1 MDEELLRL
9 KRIDLIAYA
18 TTQGYV
24 VDRRESSKRSV
35 VLRRDSDDDKII
47 VTSGRNGIS
56 IYFSVRDDADRGTII
71 DFVQR
76 RTGYN
81 LGAVRAELRRWL
93 GAHPA
98 AARATSQP
106 EGRGA
111 SDFDRV
117 AISRTLAGMRVCR
130 EHAYLVTRGISPR
143 TQADERFCGRVLED
157 ERGNAVFPH
166 WDLEG
171 WCGFEVRNR
180 AFRGFSAGGR
190 KGAWVTSQWEEA
202 PEVVIVESAIDALS
216 HAQLVAAGKLE
227 ANAKAAYLSTGG
239 AMGFRQRQ
247 VVRDFL
253 ARARGRIVVATDND
267 PAGDRLA
274 AEIAQLVPGREVT
287 RARPEHPEHKD
298 WNDVV
303 RGQKCRKEGL
313 SR

>member
-1 MDEELLRL
+1 MDEELLQL

-24 VDRRESSKRSV
+24 VDRRESSRQSV
-35 VLRRDSDDDKII
+35 VLRRDSDQDKII
-47 VTSGRNGIS
+47 VTKGRNGMS

-76 RTGYN
+76 RKGVN
-81 LGAVRAELRRWL
+81 LGGVRAELRRWL
-93 GAHPA
+93 GAHP

-117 AISRTLAGMRVCR
+117 AISRALAGMRVCH
-130 EHAYLVTRGISPR
+130 EHPYLAARGISPQI
-143 TQADERFCGRVLED
+143 QADERFRGRVLAD

-166 WDLEG
+166 WDAEG

-180 AFRGFSAGGR
+180 TFRGFCAGGR

-216 HAQLVAAGKLE
+216 HAQLVAAGKME
-227 ANAKAAYLSTGG
+227 GNAKAAYLSTGG
-239 AMGFRQRQ
+239 ALGSRQRE

-253 ARARGRIVVATDND
+253 SRARGRIVIATDND

-274 AEIAQLVPGREVT
+274 AEIAQLVPGRDIM
-287 RARPEHPEHKD
+287 RARPEYPAGD

>member
-1 MDEELLRL
+1 MDEELLCL

-24 VDRRESSKRSV
+24 VDRRESSRRSV
-35 VLRRDSDDDKII
+35 VLRRSGDDDKII
-47 VTSGRNGIS
+47 VTRGRNGIS

-76 RTGYN
+76 RKGLN
-81 LGAVRAELRRWL
+81 LGGVRAELRRWL
-93 GAHPA
+93 GAHPV
-98 AARATSQP
+98 ATSQP
-106 EGRGA
+106 ERRGA

-117 AISRTLAGMRVCR
+117 AISRALASMRVCH
-130 EHAYLVTRGISPR
+130 EHAYLTTRGISPQ
-143 TQADERFCGRVLED
+143 TQADERFLGRVLLD

-171 WCGFEVRNR
+171 WCGFEIRNR
-180 AFRGFSAGGR
+180 AFKGFSAGGR
-190 KGAWVTSQWEEA
+190 KGAWVTNQWEEA
-202 PEVVIVESAIDALS
+202 PEVVIVEGPIDALS
-216 HAQLVAAGKLE
+216 HAQLVAAGKME
-227 ANAKAAYLSTGG
+227 GNAKAAYLSTGG
-239 AMGFRQRQ
+239 ALGSRQGE

-253 ARARGRIVVATDND
+253 ARARGRIVIGTDND

-287 RARPEHPEHKD
+287 RARPEHPAGD

>member
-1 MDEELLRL
+1 MDEELLQL

-18 TTQGYV
+18 TTQGYA
-24 VDRRESSKRSV
+24 VDRRESSRQSV
-35 VLRRDSDDDKII
+35 VLRRDSDQDKII
-47 VTSGRNGIS
+47 VTKGRNGIS

-76 RTGYN
+76 RTGHN

-93 GAHPA
+93 GVHPA

-106 EGRGA
+106 EERGA

-117 AISRTLAGMRVCR
+117 AISRALAGMRVCH
-130 EHAYLVTRGISPR
+130 EHPYLAARGIYPE
-143 TQADERFCGRVLED
+143 TQADERFLGRVLSD

-171 WCGFEVRNR
+171 WCGFEIRNR
-180 AFRGFSAGGR
+180 TFRGFCAGGR

-239 AMGFRQRQ
+239 ALGSRQRE
-247 VVRDFL
+247 VVRGFL
-253 ARARGRIVVATDND
+253 SRARGRIVIGTDND

-274 AEIAQLVPGREVT
+274 AEIAQLVPGREIT
-287 RARPEHPEHKD
+287 RARPEYKD

-303 RGQKCRKEGL
+303 RGQKCLK
-313 SR
+313 